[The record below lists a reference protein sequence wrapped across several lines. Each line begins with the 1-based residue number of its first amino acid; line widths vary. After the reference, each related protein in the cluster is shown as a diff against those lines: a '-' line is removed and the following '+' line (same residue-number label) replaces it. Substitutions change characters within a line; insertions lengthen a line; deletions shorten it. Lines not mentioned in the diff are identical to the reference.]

1 MTCLF
6 FVASCLRRRRVPRL
20 DESIVKGLRGRNLQC
35 TIVLLVLILLCCLF
49 CSASRVLSH
58 RAKRRSWLCNTSKT
72 SASQAERWKL
82 KIIDHVWAVET
93 FPFTLTCTAT
103 QFSNWFNDDVPFCW
117 LTSLINAQKYIGDR
131 QTHRQTDRLGRR
143 FQPGTWSGDPG
154 VRTQPLLQFI
164 SGPDRV
170 VNVKV
175 YRTT

>member
-1 MTCLF
+1 MTCLS
-6 FVASCLRRRRVPRL
+6 FVASYLRRRRVPRL

-35 TIVLLVLILLCCLF
+35 TIVLLVLILLRCLF

-93 FPFTLTCTAT
+93 FPFSLTCTAT

-154 VRTQPLLQFI
+154 VRTQPLLQSI

>member
-117 LTSLINAQKYIGDR
+117 LTSLINAQKYIV
-131 QTHRQTDRLGRR
+131 TDRLTDRQ
-143 FQPGTWSGDPG
+143 FQPGTWSGAPG